1 METFVI
7 VTYCASDD
15 ARKNL
20 GIVDDV
26 QTLVGIAQIMTTII
40 VAAKYFGGNHKLAQ
54 EFLHEHKYFHY
65 KLSESQFNRRFHSMP
80 ESYFNELMVHFS
92 MYARMANESYEY
104 AIDSFPVPACD
115 NIRIMRNKLFD
126 PKRFR
131 GFIASKRRYFH
142 GLRVHMIATTNRL
155 PVEFKILPGAESD
168 AIGAQKLAFNLPQGS
183 TVYGDKAYSNYKY
196 EDELKKTK
204 NIELMPLRKSN
215 SRRTREPEDEMIVKK
230 QRKSIETL
238 FSSITRLIPKSI
250 HAVTAKGF
258 FKKVVC
264 FVLAHCMSC
273 YRVTT

>member
-15 ARKNL
+15 ARKKL

-54 EFLHEHKYFHY
+54 EFLYEHGYFHY
-65 KLSESQFNRRFHSMP
+65 KLSASQFNRRFHSIP
-80 ESYFNELMVHFS
+80 ESYFNELMAHFS
-92 MYARMANESYEY
+92 KYAKMANESYEY
-104 AIDSFPVPACD
+104 AIDSFPVSACD

-142 GLRVHMIATTNRL
+142 GIRVHMIATTSRL

-168 AIGAQKLAFNLPQGS
+168 AIGAQKLDFNIPQGS
-183 TVYGDKAYSNYKY
+183 VVYGDKAYSNYRH
-196 EDELKKTK
+196 EDALRKTK
-204 NIELMPLRKSN
+204 NIDLKPLRKSN
-215 SRRTREPEDEMIVKK
+215 SRRTRAPEEEMIVKK

-250 HAVTAKGF
+250 HAITAKGF
-258 FKKVVC
+258 FKKVFC

-273 YRVTT
+273 YTVTT